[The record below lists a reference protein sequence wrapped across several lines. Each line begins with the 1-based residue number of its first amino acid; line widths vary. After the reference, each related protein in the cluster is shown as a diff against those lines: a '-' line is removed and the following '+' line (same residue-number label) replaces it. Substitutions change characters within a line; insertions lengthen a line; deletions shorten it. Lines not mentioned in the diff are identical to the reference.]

1 MAVTVTIKFLGAVR
15 QDMGRPGCE
24 LRLPDGAALNDL
36 AAELQRLGLN
46 PDSPEL
52 LITLNN
58 HGWRQWPADRPVVD
72 GDTVSIFPAISGG

>member
-1 MAVTVTIKFLGAVR
+1 
-15 QDMGRPGCE
+15 
-24 LRLPDGAALNDL
+24 LPDGAVLNDL
-36 AAELQRLGLN
+36 AAELRKLGLN

-58 HGWRQWPADRPVVD
+58 HGWRQWPAGRPFID